1 VRTGLVG
8 DFSEAKKIFSTL
20 PSRSKKFSYCPND
33 LSNDFQGHSFMLYDR
48 SSLEKHPEKKKICE
62 KFYLFFQK
70 IQQIRNRDRYDA
82 SEIDGIGSD
91 GRTQEKIK
99 EKVVASSWRQ
109 GVNQRRY

>member
-8 DFSEAKKIFSTL
+8 DFSEAKKFSRRFLHNPIISPTVQTIY
-20 PSRSKKFSYCPND
+20 PMISGGRPTCFTTGHRSKNT
-33 LSNDFQGHSFMLYDR
+33 R
-48 SSLEKHPEKKKICE
+48 KKKICE

-70 IQQIRNRDRYDA
+70 IQQIRNRDWYDA
-82 SEIDGIGSD
+82 SEIDGIDSD

-109 GVNQRRY
+109 GANQRRR